1 MRIRPVY
8 LLPFY
13 SFLLFSILFFS
24 CIKKQGDTR
33 FLLLE
38 ATDIGIDFNNEIIE
52 SDSINMLEFTNIY
65 NGAGVGVGDFNN
77 DNKPDI
83 YFCGST
89 VTSRLYLNRTSGDGI
104 YFEDVTEA
112 SGVATSRWATG
123 VSIVDLNFDGWQ
135 DIYVCVSGSNDR
147 SKRRNYLFMNQGN
160 DENGIPAFIELASE
174 YGIADET
181 YSSQAIFFDYDKD
194 SDLDLMIAVNYPENF
209 YGSSM
214 NKLRTPLVQVSERTD
229 RLYENLGFDEF
240 SHLKF
245 QDVSAKAG
253 ILYEGYSLGI
263 SAMDINEDGW
273 VDVYLSNDFLT
284 NDIIYVNNQDGTFTN
299 KIDKYF
305 KHTTFAGMGQ
315 DIADY
320 NNDGLLDILV
330 LDMLPSDNERLKR
343 MLKSTDYDIY
353 KIREKLGY
361 YPQFNRNTLQLNN
374 GMKPNGDL
382 SFSEIGRFA
391 NIHQTDWSWAAI
403 FSDFNNDGWKDI
415 FVTNG
420 YRKDM
425 QDQDAIMDMFEKF
438 NPSTPGSLEEL
449 RYKIEDAP
457 EVYVPNKMY
466 ENQRDLTFV
475 ERTYDWTNSARSF
488 SSGAVVLDID
498 NDGDQDIVV
507 SNLNE
512 PPYICV
518 NQTLEI
524 TAENQESNY
533 LKLRFS
539 DNLKKNQ
546 LFGTRIEIH
555 HGETHQYIQYHPV
568 HGYLSSFY
576 GDIHFGL
583 GPDTIVNISVQF
595 PNDAYMNL
603 TEISANQTLVLNMTQ
618 IDSGLIKQ
626 KEIPLSKNY
635 FAPVSERI
643 KPSFKH
649 EESDVNDFEVQ
660 PLVRRKYSQMGPG
673 IAIGDVD
680 SDGLDDFFIGGA
692 LGQSGAIYKQTREG
706 NFVVNSYIPTEKN
719 EDMGCL
725 FFDADQ
731 DGDLD
736 LYVSSGGVEFND
748 LNKRYLDRLFVN
760 DGKGNYNLDTV
771 ALPLINTSSFNV
783 NASDYDSDGDLDLFI
798 GGRIDLK
805 NYPESPGNYIL
816 RNESQDRKP
825 KFIDVTDEIAS
836 GISNIGL
843 VSSSLWSDFDNDGK
857 IDLILVGEWM
867 PITFFK
873 NLNGQFCNVT
883 DSIGETALYGWWQS
897 INGGDFDKDGDVDY
911 VVGNLGLNSFYRA
924 SLEKPIELIVEDFDN
939 NGIKDP
945 LMFAFKFD
953 QQFPV
958 HSRDQIINQMPT
970 YSTLFPT
977 HKSYAK
983 ATINDFVHE
992 GSATKSKIMYANE
1005 LRSIYLENMGGGK
1018 IKKFVLN
1025 KKIQISPIN
1034 DIVIRDFDN
1043 DGKLDMIMA
1052 GNNHSINYTQ
1062 GPIDASIGYFLKGKG
1077 NGQFSVLNGLESGIL
1092 MDYDARATS
1101 IISGG
1106 DKLYILSSANDEKL
1120 RLFQSTKK
1128 YKDFIRLKANE
1139 SHAKIS
1145 YHDGEVE
1152 KREFYYAKG
1161 YLSASSRIL
1170 VLNKHMK
1177 NIKIFNFDN
1186 RISRQFSF

>member
-649 EESDVNDFEVQ
+649 EESVVNDFEVQ

-897 INGGDFDKDGDVDY
+897 INGGDFDKDGYVDY